1 MPQTA
6 IIWLGLLLLVLVVLL
21 VITARRM
28 SSLIARTRDLEAFQ
42 RSVAEL
48 EAALGAVGRPA
59 RARARRDPPP
69 GGRSGLARARAR
81 HDPGRAARVGA
92 ARARAPAA
100 ASPGRRGG
108 RAGGRARPLL
118 RATDLVEHGLDA
130 LLAHRG
136 HRELEAQTSLKR
148 AALNLRNARG
158 AAAAIAGRVAVVT
171 PADLLNRP
179 DGRETCRSGHRTRSA
194 STGPSPRTRAAPHPA
209 CSGILGLHH

>member
-1 MPQTA
+1 MPQAA

-21 VITARRM
+21 AITARRM

-48 EAALGAVGRPA
+48 DGALGAAVDPLVLQLDDIRRRAGDPVSLA
-59 RARARRDPPP
+59 R
-69 GGRSGLARARAR
+69 GLAAVQAELRGLVQR
-81 HDPGRAARVGA
+81 GRELRPPRPLADE
-92 ARARAPAA
+92 AA
-100 ASPGRRGG
+100 ALVAELDRSS
-108 RAGGRARPLL
+108 

-158 AAAAIAGRVAVVT
+158 SAAAIAGRV
-171 PADLLNRP
+171 
-179 DGRETCRSGHRTRSA
+179 
-194 STGPSPRTRAAPHPA
+194 
-209 CSGILGLHH
+209 